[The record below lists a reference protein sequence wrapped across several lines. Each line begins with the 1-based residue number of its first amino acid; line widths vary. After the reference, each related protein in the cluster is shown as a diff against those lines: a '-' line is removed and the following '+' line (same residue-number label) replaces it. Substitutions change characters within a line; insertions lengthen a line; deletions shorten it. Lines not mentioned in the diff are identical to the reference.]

1 MTTTTNDKPIAISR
15 WYAIQ
20 VASQCENRV
29 KSVLSQRA
37 EVLKITDKILNIE
50 IPKIT
55 EIKVTKGGNKK
66 PTQKPA
72 LPGYVLV
79 NMILDEET
87 MMAIN
92 TTPNIIGFVGV
103 KDLAL
108 KSKYI
113 KPKPLKQK
121 EVDKLLNIAKKE
133 DKPVINYNLQE
144 GDLIMATEGP
154 FANFE
159 GEVVSISNE
168 QSKIRALM
176 SIFGRET
183 PVELEMKHVR
193 KQMVS

>member
-1 MTTTTNDKPIAISR
+1 MTTETDNNQIAIAR

-20 VASQCENRV
+20 VASLCENKV
-29 KSVLSQRA
+29 KALLSQRA
-37 EVLKITDKILNIE
+37 EVLKITDKILKIE
-50 IPKIT
+50 IPQTT
-55 EIKVTKGGNKK
+55 EMKVTKGGNKK
-66 PTQKPA
+66 PSQKPT

-103 KDLAL
+103 KDLST

-113 KPKPLKQK
+113 KPKPMKQK
-121 EVDKLLNIAKKE
+121 EVDKLLNIVKKSE
-133 DKPVINYNLQE
+133 STVVNYDLQA

-159 GEVVSISNE
+159 GEVISISNE

-176 SIFGRET
+176 NIFGRET
-183 PVELEMKHVR
+183 PVELEMRHVR
-193 KQMVS
+193 KVHD